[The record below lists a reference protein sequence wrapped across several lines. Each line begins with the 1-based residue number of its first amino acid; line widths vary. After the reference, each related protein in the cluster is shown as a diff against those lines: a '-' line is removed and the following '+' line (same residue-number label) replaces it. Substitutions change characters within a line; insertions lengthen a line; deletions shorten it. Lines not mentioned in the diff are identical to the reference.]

1 MPERS
6 QLVTHASE
14 LEARGQ
20 GAIMKLQDVADLAV
34 LRLRVE
40 QNRARLEQRKEE
52 RRDLQAI
59 LDQIRAQS
67 KLN

>member
-6 QLVTHASE
+6 QLVTRASE